1 MTLWLIGFIGLIAW
15 GVLAVDGGR
24 QSRAADGSLGVGATF
39 WLWLAAGMI
48 ALYAFSA
55 LIEVVT

>member
-1 MTLWLIGFIGLIAW
+1 MAAW
-15 GVLAVDGGR
+15 AVIVVDGEGR
-24 QSRAADGSLGVGATF
+24 QNRAADGSLGVGATF
-39 WLWLAAGMI
+39 WLWLAAGLI